1 MILANKLTFD
11 FRRDFPNLHKKQLMH
26 RIIDDRD
33 ERMWGMLCH
42 LAAFA
47 GLVIPVAGNIVGPL
61 IVYLVKKEE
70 YGFVEDQGKES
81 LNFQITVTIL
91 LFISGILIVIGI
103 GLLLMAVI
111 GIAALVFTIIAAI
124 KANEGEFYRYPWSIR
139 FL

>member
-1 MILANKLTFD
+1 
-11 FRRDFPNLHKKQLMH
+11 MH

-61 IVYLVKKEE
+61 IIYLMKKDD
-70 YGFVEDQGKES
+70 YSFVEDQGKES

-91 LFISGILIVIGI
+91 IFVSGMLVIIGI
-103 GLLLMAVI
+103 GFLLLAII
-111 GIAALVFTIIAAI
+111 GIAAFVFTIIAAV

-139 FL
+139 FLK

>member
-1 MILANKLTFD
+1 MD
-11 FRRDFPNLHKKQLMH
+11 

-61 IVYLVKKEE
+61 IVYLLKKEE

-91 LFISGILIVIGI
+91 IFISGILVFIGI
-103 GLLLMAVI
+103 GLLLMAVV

-139 FL
+139 FLN